1 MKSFGLWY
9 QRTNC
14 SVASRQASNSDD
26 PPNIAKEDQNQGP
39 VQPEFSLHVNFW
51 SLEDIKIGPEVNN
64 PKIPYLDIGI
74 KIKQYEHLDKL
85 FFYCPFMLQDKE
97 IDDLSGKLSEK
108 DNASMIFNKECKV
121 SINEAYTLVELE
133 NKNGKKEKLLL
144 FQMKESVKDIF
155 KIEPLEDNTCE
166 LIFDFEK
173 FNKYISK
180 FLNDDEREYEAY
192 IRFRILSNKFK
203 GGLYF
208 DSEPLN
214 KSFESAFSGT
224 RIIDFRI
231 NEKRT
236 IPQTIKASILT
247 QDQTWASLKAV
258 HFLVME
264 PASYDITSVTED
276 KLTCR
281 ELEEGLWDDYLGM
294 PIDCKKSR
302 VLAYHWKNSNGTEQ
316 ESFSCLVKINY
327 SKTNMKTILSYI
339 FIVIGLG
346 IISSLLVTAIFEAI
360 SSSMVYIVKSI
371 LFSIIGA
378 TLFIVLGCVI
388 GKRHDH

>member
-9 QRTNC
+9 QRKDYNLT
-14 SVASRQASNSDD
+14 SKQSSNSDN
-26 PPNIAKEDQNQGP
+26 PQNIVKEDQKQSFAE
-39 VQPEFSLHVNFW
+39 PEFSLHINFW
-51 SLEDIKIGPEVNN
+51 SLEDIKVGAEVNN

-74 KIKQYEHLDKL
+74 KIKKYEYLDKL

-97 IDDLSGKLSEK
+97 IEDLSGKLSEK

-121 SINEAYTLVELE
+121 FIDEAYTSVELE
-133 NKNGKKEKLLL
+133 NKDVKKEKLLL

-155 KIEPLEDNTCE
+155 KIEPIEDNACE

-180 FLNDDEREYEAY
+180 LLSNAEECDAY
-192 IRFRILSNKFK
+192 IRFRILSNKIK

-247 QDQTWASLKAV
+247 QDQAWANLKSV

-281 ELEEGLWDDYLGM
+281 ELEECLWDDYLGM

-302 VLAYHWKNSNGTEQ
+302 VLAYHWKNSSKEGQ

-327 SKTNMKTILSYI
+327 SKTNMKTILSYVL
-339 FIVIGLG
+339 IVIGLG
-346 IISSLLVTAIFEAI
+346 IISSLFVTTIFEAV
-360 SSSMVYIVKSI
+360 SSNIRYIAKRI

-378 TLFIVLGCVI
+378 ALFIVLGCFI
-388 GKRHDH
+388 GKRHNN